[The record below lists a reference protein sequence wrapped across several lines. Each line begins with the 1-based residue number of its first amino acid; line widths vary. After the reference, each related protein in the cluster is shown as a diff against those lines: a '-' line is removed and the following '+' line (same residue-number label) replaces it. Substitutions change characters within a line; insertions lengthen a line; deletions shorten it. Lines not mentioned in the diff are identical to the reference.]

1 MIVTMTVMTIIIIVM
16 FHGDDSMTD
25 NDTYSEYDANGG
37 EDDGV
42 TMVMF
47 VSNNMHLSA
56 HMTT

>member
-42 TMVMF
+42 TV
-47 VSNNMHLSA
+47 
-56 HMTT
+56 